1 MTYGVM
7 FYVEKD
13 YKTSSKKFTELL
25 KEINVEEYVWNI
37 RESDF
42 YNRENL
48 QNILEKKQILK
59 GEKIMEELK
68 CDVMMFWISL
78 EGYKNESDIS
88 ESNSTFI
95 SYFESKCETAV
106 FVVDTYIFSVYSK
119 NEDILNKAIE
129 FAKNNYTQRIEM
141 IENENADYFFGV

>member
-13 YKTSSKKFTELL
+13 YPTSSKKFKELL
-25 KEINVEEYVWNI
+25 KEINIEEYIWNI
-37 RESDF
+37 SESDF
-42 YNRENL
+42 YNLTSL

-59 GEKIMEELK
+59 GEKVLKELD
-68 CDVMMFWISL
+68 CEVMMIWISL

-88 ESNSTFI
+88 DLGSSFDNYINSN
-95 SYFESKCETAV
+95 CETAV

-119 NEDILNKAIE
+119 NKDILNKAIE
-129 FAKNNYTQRIEM
+129 FAKNNYTKRIEI

>member
-13 YKTSSKKFTELL
+13 YTTSSKKFAELL
-25 KEINVEEYVWNI
+25 KEINVEEYIWNI
-37 RESDF
+37 SESDF

-48 QNILEKKQILK
+48 QSILEKKQILK
-59 GEKIMEELK
+59 GEKIMEELE
-68 CDVMMFWISL
+68 CDVMMIWISL
-78 EGYKNESDIS
+78 EGYKNESDIL
-88 ESNSTFI
+88 ESNSTFS

-106 FVVDTYIFSVYSK
+106 FVVDTYMFSVYSK

-129 FAKNNYTQRIEM
+129 FAKNNYTEKIE
-141 IENENADYFFGV
+141 IIGNENADWFFGV

>member
-1 MTYGVM
+1 M

-13 YKTSSKKFTELL
+13 YPASSRKFKELL
-25 KEINVEEYVWNI
+25 RTINAEDYIWNI
-37 RESDF
+37 NESDV
-42 YNRENL
+42 YNRKDL

-59 GEKIMEELK
+59 GKKILEELE
-68 CDVMMFWISL
+68 CDVMMIWISL

-88 ESNSTFI
+88 ESNSTFS
-95 SYFESKCETAV
+95 SYIKSKCETAV

-119 NEDILNKAIE
+119 NENILKQAIE
-129 FAKNNYTQRIEM
+129 FAKNNYIKRIEI